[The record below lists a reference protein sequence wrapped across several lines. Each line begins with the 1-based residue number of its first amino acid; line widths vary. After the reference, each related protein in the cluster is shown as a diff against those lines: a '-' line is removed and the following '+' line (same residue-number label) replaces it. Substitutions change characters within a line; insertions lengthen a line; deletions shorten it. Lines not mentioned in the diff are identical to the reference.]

1 MLSIHQL
8 SLNVIASAVV
18 PAVLQV
24 DHVKAERNVLAEVHN
39 PHIVRLFYSFQVRAL
54 RWMGQHGCVP
64 FCQGAWARE
73 VMALLTSSRQLMW
86 SSPML
91 QEVVFIAS

>member
-8 SLNVIASAVV
+8 SLNVLASAVV

-39 PHIVRLFYSFQVRAL
+39 PHIVRLFYSFQVRASL
-54 RWMGQHGCVP
+54 GWNSMVAFLPARGMG
-64 FCQGAWARE
+64 A
-73 VMALLTSSRQLMW
+73 
-86 SSPML
+86 
-91 QEVVFIAS
+91 